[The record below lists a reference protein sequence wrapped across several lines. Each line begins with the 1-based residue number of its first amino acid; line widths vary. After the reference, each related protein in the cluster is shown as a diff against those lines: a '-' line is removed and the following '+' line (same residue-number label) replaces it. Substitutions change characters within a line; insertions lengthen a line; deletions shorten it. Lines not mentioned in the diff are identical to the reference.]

1 MQLGRIGKQISCVE
15 KMVQLDGGLLFIISL
30 VLELTEG
37 SVKIIDQ
44 KKLSTK
50 KYVLLSVNYTELKM
64 ENGLMCKYTR

>member
-15 KMVQLDGGLLFIISL
+15 KMIQLEGGLLFIISL

-44 KKLSTK
+44 RKLSTK

>member
-1 MQLGRIGKQISCVE
+1 M
-15 KMVQLDGGLLFIISL
+15 FIISL

-44 KKLSTK
+44 RKLSTK